1 MKYLDKLINEIT
13 IKQKLEKER
22 KKINT
27 NPSEKQKESGNYTKG
42 HININGF
49 EITIE
54 NPKGSYRKGV
64 DSNGKEWKI
73 KMNNDYGYFLK
84 SIGYDGDHI
93 DVFLG
98 NDFDSKKIF
107 VVDQKINGKFDE
119 SKVMLGFKTSN
130 EAKKAY
136 LSNYEKNWKGF
147 HKITEVDEETFK
159 TWLYDGKK
167 QRKAF
172 SEYKDMKL
180 NETVN
185 KIVKNILIES
195 QESKSQSEAIKL
207 LQQKL
212 EWDYEKAN
220 NFVRND
226 LRNDITSLRDKK
238 IAKFTLGVTRM
249 FVDRQLNNASVIGGL
264 NATLKLLSAHLD
276 EYDRNLNNISA
287 QELISKFERTRRDN
301 LESERNEIDSM
312 KFSESNYQIV
322 PINSFEEAKKYYGYT
337 NPNSRWCLTHMEDMF
352 ESYTNDGINQLYFCL
367 RNGFEN
373 VKPIIGENA
382 PLDEYGLSML
392 SIIVNENGEL
402 AYCTT
407 RWNHDNG
414 GSDSAMNAKQISEV
428 VGVNFYQTFKPNNKW
443 NELLASVEQRL
454 ANGENYKDVFDYC
467 DNFYNGFARVR
478 LNKKYNFINQEGRF
492 LSNQWFDRCGNF
504 FDSIAAVKLNKKW
517 NFINQEGELL
527 SSQWFDD
534 FRCFNNG
541 FTMVKLNTK
550 YNFINQEGELISN
563 QWFDNYGDFNEG
575 FAAVNLNNKY
585 NFINQEGELLS
596 NQWFDDCYAFNNG
609 FARVKLNKKWNFINQ
624 EGELLSNQWFETC
637 DKFYEGLASVKLNGK
652 WYFLTQEGNLYNE
665 DFNLVNINEN
675 ISRKFKSLKI
685 NESKIRRIVNESIK
699 KVLLEGKEQ
708 TRLTNILIKKLYKV
722 AQNYKRLYKD
732 NDWTYLRALM
742 NDLSNVP
749 GVRDFNYGGGKY
761 HQNGKEFG
769 ESAYKLYTVEIE
781 TEFDTIIRGEVYC
794 NFAGTIDD
802 PWSRYD
808 MTVNFWRD
816 SENINTI

>member
-1 MKYLDKLINEIT
+1 MKYLDNLINEIT

-22 KKINT
+22 KKVNT

-136 LSNYEKNWKGF
+136 LSNYEKDWKGF

-159 TWLYDGKK
+159 SWLYDGKK

-180 NETVN
+180 NETVT

-195 QESKSQSEAIKL
+195 QESKSQSDAIKL

-212 EWDYEKAN
+212 GWDYERAN
-220 NFVRND
+220 NFVRKD

-249 FVDRQLNNASVIGGL
+249 FIDGQLNNASVISEL
-264 NATLKLLSAHLD
+264 NTTLKLLSAHLD

-287 QELISKFERTRRDN
+287 QELISKFEQTRRDN
-301 LESERNEIDSM
+301 LESERSEIDSM
-312 KFSESNYQIV
+312 EFSESDYQIV
-322 PINSFEEAKKYYGYT
+322 PINSFEEAEKYYGYT
-337 NPNSRWCLTHMEDMF
+337 NPNSRWCLTHMKNMF
-352 ESYTNDGINQLYFCL
+352 DSYTSNGIRQIYFCL
-367 RNGFEN
+367 RKGFEN
-373 VKPIIGENA
+373 VEPIIGENA

-443 NELLASVEQRL
+443 KELIVSVEQRL
-454 ANGENYKDVFDYC
+454 ANGENYEDVFDDC
-467 DNFYNGFARVR
+467 RDFHEDFARVR
-478 LNKKYNFINQEGRF
+478 LNRKWNFINDEGKF
-492 LSNQWFDRCGNF
+492 LSNQWFDYCEGF
-504 FDSIAAVKLNKKW
+504 YEGFAGVELNRKW
-517 NFINQEGELL
+517 NFINEEGELI
-527 SSQWFDD
+527 SNQWFDY
-534 FRCFNNG
+534 CNSFNEG
-541 FTMVKLNTK
+541 FASVNLNDK
-550 YNFINQEGELISN
+550 CNFINQEGELISN
-563 QWFDNYGDFNEG
+563 QWFDECDIFH
-575 FAAVNLNNKY
+575 
-585 NFINQEGELLS
+585 
-596 NQWFDDCYAFNNG
+596 DG
-609 FARVKLNKKWNFINQ
+609 FARVKLNGKRNFINE
-624 EGELLSNQWFETC
+624 EGELISNQWFDYC
-637 DKFYEGLASVKLNGK
+637 NSFNEGFASVKLNGK
-652 WYFLTQEGNLYNE
+652 RNFINQEGKFLTNQWFDDCDSFHEGFARVKLNGKWYKINQDGELFDTNG
-665 DFNLVNINEN
+665 NPVNINEN
-675 ISRKFKSLKI
+675 ISKTKNNRNMKI
-685 NESKIRRIVNESIK
+685 NLKEAQLREHIEKIVRDTLVNEGIGWSNDTWDMFEMLNESLGGERLAREIAGKVDEYTLKSILK
-699 KVLLEGKEQ
+699 TIAGHYGLL
-708 TRLTNILIKKLYKV
+708 
-722 AQNYKRLYKD
+722 
-732 NDWTYLRALM
+732 
-742 NDLSNVP
+742 
-749 GVRDFNYGGGKY
+749 
-761 HQNGKEFG
+761 
-769 ESAYKLYTVEIE
+769 
-781 TEFDTIIRGEVYC
+781 
-794 NFAGTIDD
+794 DD
-802 PWSRYD
+802 
-808 MTVNFWRD
+808 
-816 SENINTI
+816 EE

>member
-1 MKYLDKLINEIT
+1 MKHLDNLINEIT

-22 KKINT
+22 KKVNT

-119 SKVMLGFKTSN
+119 SKVMFGFKTSN

-136 LSNYEKNWKGF
+136 LSNYEKDWKGF

-159 TWLYDGKK
+159 SWLYDGKK

-180 NETVN
+180 NETVT
-185 KIVKNILIES
+185 KIVKNLLIES
-195 QESKSQSEAIKL
+195 QESKSQSDAIKL

-212 EWDYEKAN
+212 GWDYEKAN

-249 FVDRQLNNASVIGGL
+249 FIDGQLNNASVISEL
-264 NATLKLLSAHLD
+264 NTTLKLLLAHLD
-276 EYDRNLNNISA
+276 EYDRNLNNLSV
-287 QELISKFERTRRDN
+287 QELISKFEQTRRDN

-312 KFSESNYQIV
+312 KFSESDYQIV

-337 NPNSRWCLTHMEDMF
+337 NPNSRWCLTYMENMF
-352 ESYTNDGINQLYFCL
+352 DSYTSDGINQIYFCL
-367 RNGFEN
+367 RKGFEI

-392 SIIVNENGEL
+392 SVIVNENGEL

-407 RWNHDNG
+407 RWNHENG
-414 GSDSAMNAKQISEV
+414 GSDSAMNAKQISEL
-428 VGVNFYQTFKPNNKW
+428 VGVNFYQIFKPNNKW
-443 NELLASVEQRL
+443 GEMIKVVKDRL
-454 ANGENYKDVFDYC
+454 AIGTTPMQVFDKIYE
-467 DNFYNGFARVR
+467 FYNGVAPV
-478 LNKKYNFINQEGRF
+478 
-492 LSNQWFDRCGNF
+492 S
-504 FDSIAAVKLNKKW
+504 LNKKW
-517 NFINQEGELL
+517 NLINKKNEIL
-527 SSQWFDD
+527 FDRWYD
-534 FRCFNNG
+534 EIDYFHDG
-541 FTMVKLNTK
+541 FAMIKLN
-550 YNFINQEGELISN
+550 
-563 QWFDNYGDFNEG
+563 
-575 FAAVNLNNKY
+575 
-585 NFINQEGELLS
+585 
-596 NQWFDDCYAFNNG
+596 
-609 FARVKLNKKWNFINQ
+609 RRWNFINKK
-624 EGELLSNQWFETC
+624 GELLSNQWFEAAEH
-637 DKFYEGLASVKLNGK
+637 FQNGFARIYSNKK
-652 WYFLTQEGNLYNE
+652 WNF
-665 DFNLVNINEN
+665 IN
-675 ISRKFKSLKI
+675 KH
-685 NESKIRRIVNESIK
+685 SKILFKDGFDAILYYSPFITKVEKNEKYNLIDLKKGKILFNNWFDDIKRFHRGSENTMAYMGDKIYKLDWYGNIVNEITNDMRIAENKIKKIVNESIK
-699 KVLLEGKEQ
+699 RVLKEVDILPRLKEG
-708 TRLTNILIKKLYKV
+708 
-722 AQNYKRLYKD
+722 
-732 NDWTYLRALM
+732 
-742 NDLSNVP
+742 
-749 GVRDFNYGGGKY
+749 
-761 HQNGKEFG
+761 
-769 ESAYKLYTVEIE
+769 
-781 TEFDTIIRGEVYC
+781 
-794 NFAGTIDD
+794 
-802 PWSRYD
+802 
-808 MTVNFWRD
+808 D
-816 SENINTI
+816 S

>member
-1 MKYLDKLINEIT
+1 MKYLDNLINEIT

-22 KKINT
+22 KKVNT

-119 SKVMLGFKTSN
+119 SKVMFGFKTSN

-136 LSNYEKNWKGF
+136 LSNYEKDWKGF

-159 TWLYDGKK
+159 SWLYDGKK

-180 NETVN
+180 NETVT
-185 KIVKNILIES
+185 KIVKNLLIES
-195 QESKSQSEAIKL
+195 QESKSQSDAIKL

-212 EWDYEKAN
+212 GWDYEKAN

-249 FVDRQLNNASVIGGL
+249 FIDGQLNNASVISEL
-264 NATLKLLSAHLD
+264 NTTLKLLLAHLD
-276 EYDRNLNNISA
+276 EYDRNLNNLSV
-287 QELISKFERTRRDN
+287 QELISKFEQTRRDN

-312 KFSESNYQIV
+312 KFSESDYQIV

-337 NPNSRWCLTHMEDMF
+337 NPNSRWCLTYMENMF
-352 ESYTNDGINQLYFCL
+352 DSYTSDGINQIYFCL
-367 RNGFEN
+367 RKGFEN

-392 SIIVNENGEL
+392 SVIVNENGEL

-407 RWNHDNG
+407 RWNHENG
-414 GSDSAMNAKQISEV
+414 GSDSAMNAKQISEL
-428 VGVNFYQTFKPNNKW
+428 VGVNFYQIFKPNNKW
-443 NELLASVEQRL
+443 GEMIKVVKDRL
-454 ANGENYKDVFDYC
+454 AIGTTPMQVFDKIYE
-467 DNFYNGFARVR
+467 FYNGVAPV
-478 LNKKYNFINQEGRF
+478 
-492 LSNQWFDRCGNF
+492 S
-504 FDSIAAVKLNKKW
+504 LNKKW
-517 NFINQEGELL
+517 NLINKKNEIL
-527 SSQWFDD
+527 FDRWYD
-534 FRCFNNG
+534 EIDYFHDG
-541 FTMVKLNTK
+541 FAMIKLN
-550 YNFINQEGELISN
+550 
-563 QWFDNYGDFNEG
+563 
-575 FAAVNLNNKY
+575 
-585 NFINQEGELLS
+585 
-596 NQWFDDCYAFNNG
+596 
-609 FARVKLNKKWNFINQ
+609 RRWNFINKK
-624 EGELLSNQWFETC
+624 GELLSNQWFEAAEH
-637 DKFYEGLASVKLNGK
+637 FQNGFARIYSNKK
-652 WYFLTQEGNLYNE
+652 WNF
-665 DFNLVNINEN
+665 IN
-675 ISRKFKSLKI
+675 KH
-685 NESKIRRIVNESIK
+685 SKILFKDGFDAILYYSPFITKVEKNEKYNLIDLKKGKILFNNWFDDIKRFHRGSENTMAYMGDKIYKLDWYGNIVNEITNDMRIAENKIKKIVNESIK
-699 KVLLEGKEQ
+699 RVLKEVDILPRLKEG
-708 TRLTNILIKKLYKV
+708 
-722 AQNYKRLYKD
+722 
-732 NDWTYLRALM
+732 
-742 NDLSNVP
+742 
-749 GVRDFNYGGGKY
+749 
-761 HQNGKEFG
+761 
-769 ESAYKLYTVEIE
+769 
-781 TEFDTIIRGEVYC
+781 
-794 NFAGTIDD
+794 
-802 PWSRYD
+802 
-808 MTVNFWRD
+808 D
-816 SENINTI
+816 S